1 MTTHSSILTQRT
13 PWTEELGGLPSM
25 RSKKLEQLSTKLL
38 FNVMGKRKGK
48 KSER

>member
-13 PWTEELGGLPSM
+13 PWTEELGGLLSM